1 MRSREEIEDGTE
13 ANARTTEIDAKQRP
27 RDQKGGREMNATTAR
42 GHRSLVTRWAL
53 AALLVVGMV
62 ATTGSV
68 PASAARD
75 KPTNTVM
82 TYNVYLGANLLP
94 LFGENDPIKLIEKA
108 AAIVAHLDLVDF
120 RVRAVAIAKQIVEQD
135 PDVVALQ
142 EASLWET
149 APPPRPPRFT
159 PTYDFLQI
167 LLDELERQGHPF
179 RSVSVSANF
188 AGALPIDFSGTL
200 ERYTDRNAILVPV
213 DGPAS
218 ELTTAN
224 PMHGVFD
231 AGIPITI
238 GGAPVKVTRGWASI
252 DVTSDRRTYRV
263 FDAHVE
269 GYNDQIR
276 LAQVAELEQIMSNSP
291 YPVVLAGD
299 LNLYPMGVRNL
310 DAAAWGI
317 LSGAGFRD
325 AWVDAECFEPRFTA
339 GQTDDL
345 NNVPSI
351 LDNTVDFVLYDADF
365 ETEPVERSC
374 DIAGEELD
382 DRTDTDPALWP
393 SDHGAAIV
401 DLRIAKT

>member
-1 MRSREEIEDGTE
+1 ML
-13 ANARTTEIDAKQRP
+13 
-27 RDQKGGREMNATTAR
+27 
-42 GHRSLVTRWAL
+42 GHRSLSRSLRGRARTAL
-53 AALLVVGMV
+53 AALLI
-62 ATTGSV
+62 TGSAGAIGTAT
-68 PASAARD
+68 ASARPPER
-75 KPTNTVM
+75 PTAAVM
-82 TYNVYLGANLLP
+82 TYNVYLGANLVP
-94 LFGENDPIKLIEKA
+94 LFGEDDPIKLIQKA

-120 RVRAVAIAKQIVEQD
+120 RVRAVAIAHQIIEQD

-142 EASLWET
+142 EVSLWET
-149 APPPRPPRFT
+149 APPPRPPQFT
-159 PTYDFLQI
+159 TTYDFLQI
-167 LLDELERQGHPF
+167 LLDELARQGHPF
-179 RSVSVSANF
+179 RSVSVSTNF
-188 AGALPIDFSGTL
+188 TGALPIDFAGTL
-200 ERYTDRNAILVPV
+200 ERYTDRNAIVVPA
-213 DGPAS
+213 DRPAS
-218 ELTTAN
+218 ELTSEN

-238 GGAPVKVTRGWASI
+238 GGAPIKVTRGWASI
-252 DVTSDRRTYRV
+252 DVTADGRTYRL

-276 LAQVAELEQIMSNSP
+276 LEQVAELDQIMSASP
-291 YPVVLAGD
+291 HPVVLAGD
-299 LNLYPMGVRNL
+299 LNLYPMGVRAL
-310 DAAAWGI
+310 DDAAWGI

-382 DRTDTDPALWP
+382 DRTATVPALWP
-393 SDHGAAIV
+393 SDHAAVIV
-401 DLRIAKT
+401 NLRIAKS

>member
-1 MRSREEIEDGTE
+1 
-13 ANARTTEIDAKQRP
+13 
-27 RDQKGGREMNATTAR
+27 MNATTAR
-42 GHRSLVTRWAL
+42 GHRSLVPRWAL
-53 AALLVVGMV
+53 AALLAVGMV

-68 PASAARD
+68 PASAVRD

-94 LFGENDPIKLIEKA
+94 LFGENDPIRLIEKA

-142 EASLWET
+142 EVSLWET
-149 APPPRPPRFT
+149 APPSRPPQFA

-188 AGALPIDFSGTL
+188 TGALPIDFSGTL
-200 ERYTDRNAILVPV
+200 ERYTDRNAIIVPV

-252 DVTSDRRTYRV
+252 DVTAEGRTYRL
-263 FDAHVE
+263 FDTHVE

-276 LAQVAELEQIMSNSP
+276 LAQVAELVQVMSASP

-299 LNLYPMGVRNL
+299 LNLYPMGVRAL
-310 DAAAWGI
+310 DDAAWDI
-317 LSGAGFRD
+317 LRGARFRD
-325 AWVDAECFEPRFTA
+325 AWVKAECFEPRYTA

-345 NNVPSI
+345 NNVPSN
-351 LDNTVDFVLYDADF
+351 LDNTVDFVLFDADF
-365 ETEPVERSC
+365 KTKPVEGSC

-382 DRTDTDPALWP
+382 DRTATDPALWP
-393 SDHGAAIV
+393 SDHAAVIV
-401 DLRIAKT
+401 DLRIAAA